1 MMYWHEITKI
11 KTNKNNNVIINQIV
25 PREMSK
31 DFCSSHDIIKD
42 PFNCNLNTLFSFKS
56 IEKLSKLSKLV
67 LWLFN
72 YIWSKIADFLGV
84 LTNLSVNSVI
94 KVQECNS
101 SHKKCLSVWP
111 YVWLQQLH
119 INL

>member
-94 KVQECNS
+94 KV
-101 SHKKCLSVWP
+101 
-111 YVWLQQLH
+111 
-119 INL
+119 